1 MKIRVDEKIH
11 IEQPTPA
18 IAKWCRDNLVLDNPD
33 YYKKERMGKW
43 TGGTPREIFLYEK
56 VGDELR
62 LPFGC
67 LQDIWRLCVRGVSWS
82 VQISPIRHVNYRSSI
97 SLYPYQEKAVTEAIR
112 GKNGIL
118 VMPCG
123 SGKGLPIDAKIC
135 TPTGWKRNGDLQIGD
150 AVVGSDGKAT
160 RVTGI
165 FDRGKVDAYKITFSD
180 GVQTVCD
187 KDHLWTVQKQSQR
200 AESGNWDVMNAQA
213 IYEHYQNMKCRSQ
226 YLYIPIVDPVEFY
239 GYEDYRNMNPWLLGF
254 LLGDGCFQKTMISM
268 STNEDDIR
276 KKVVDIIGKDYGAC
290 EWIVHKKNYDWR
302 FCGGYTLHD
311 IRSLG
316 LECKHSYEKFIPK
329 EYLFAPV
336 EVRLAVLQGLFD
348 ADGHINNGCTFEYCT
363 TSKQLADDVVFIVES
378 LGGTAKVKEKIPKYT
393 YAREKRTGRKA
404 YRIFFKLYQFKPFT
418 SKKHSAV
425 YRERTHYNKAY
436 RIIKKIEP
444 CEPITSRCITVD
456 AEDQLYVTEHFV
468 VTHNTQCGLEIIS
481 RIGGR
486 ALWLTHTQ
494 ELLNQSKKRAESVLE
509 CPAGAF
515 GTITAGKV
523 NIGTHITFATVQ
535 TLSKLDLSAY
545 RDQWDVI
552 IVDECM
558 PGETLIDTPT
568 GKKELKNLRIDD
580 IITSYNGNT
589 GRLENK
595 RITHIFKS
603 KAHDIVK
610 VKLSNG
616 EEIICTGN
624 HPIFTRNRQ
633 WIDAERLVHDDYVLR
648 LVRQGSRNG
657 CNAEV
662 YEKQSLKERVLL
674 LFQRMFSKRR
684 SQKGCVDGGAP
695 QNSIGNDEKNK
706 QEISRSVCG
715 KDENKQSIQYARSP
729 RKNIKKIERNRT
741 SSKNQMW
748 QRHGADGSSTNSN
761 DCACKN
767 CGSVCRISNTNK
779 NDKRF
784 WLSDLLQSGYSNSR
798 KNDCNRSGRKFSL
811 FDRTAGTGSEKR
823 ALFDWVR
830 VESVEVQEPTSDGTF
845 GGLCADG
852 YVYNIEVEDN
862 NNYFADGILVHNC
875 QHAAGS
881 PTKVTQFYRV
891 ISQVS
896 ARFKI
901 GLTATPK
908 RADGLERSMFALLGP
923 KLHEVTRAEVADTT
937 CPIKVSVISTGWIP
951 DYNEVLMGDGTIDY
965 SKVIDN
971 MIHDEERYSIV
982 FGDILSMCKGPT
994 MILANRVEYLER
1006 ICEDLGGCGKRAM
1019 CLSGKGQSKR
1029 AKEERKRALEM
1040 LNTGELDFILC
1051 TYQLAAEGLDVP
1063 NLRYVVFVTPEKDP
1077 TRVQQAT
1084 GRVGRKADGK
1094 DCGVVID
1101 FVDAFGLYK
1110 SWQKKRE
1117 AVYKKLKYDII

>member
-82 VQISPIRHVNYRSSI
+82 VQISPIRHVNYQSRI
-97 SLYPYQEKAVTEAIR
+97 SLYSYQENAVTGAIR

-123 SGKGLPIDAKIC
+123 SGK
-135 TPTGWKRNGDLQIGD
+135 
-150 AVVGSDGKAT
+150 
-160 RVTGI
+160 
-165 FDRGKVDAYKITFSD
+165 
-180 GVQTVCD
+180 
-187 KDHLWTVQKQSQR
+187 
-200 AESGNWDVMNAQA
+200 
-213 IYEHYQNMKCRSQ
+213 
-226 YLYIPIVDPVEFY
+226 
-239 GYEDYRNMNPWLLGF
+239 
-254 LLGDGCFQKTMISM
+254 
-268 STNEDDIR
+268 
-276 KKVVDIIGKDYGAC
+276 
-290 EWIVHKKNYDWR
+290 
-302 FCGGYTLHD
+302 
-311 IRSLG
+311 
-316 LECKHSYEKFIPK
+316 
-329 EYLFAPV
+329 
-336 EVRLAVLQGLFD
+336 
-348 ADGHINNGCTFEYCT
+348 
-363 TSKQLADDVVFIVES
+363 
-378 LGGTAKVKEKIPKYT
+378 
-393 YAREKRTGRKA
+393 
-404 YRIFFKLYQFKPFT
+404 
-418 SKKHSAV
+418 
-425 YRERTHYNKAY
+425 
-436 RIIKKIEP
+436 
-444 CEPITSRCITVD
+444 
-456 AEDQLYVTEHFV
+456 
-468 VTHNTQCGLEIIS
+468 TQCGLEIIS
-481 RIGGR
+481 RIGGG

-515 GTITAGKV
+515 GTITEGKV

-545 RDQWDVI
+545 RDQWDVV

-568 GKKELKNLRIDD
+568 GKKELKNLHIDD

-595 RITHIFKS
+595 RVTHIFKS

-610 VKLSNG
+610 VTLSNG
-616 EEIICTGN
+616 EEIICTKN
-624 HPIFTRNRQ
+624 HPIYTRSGQ

-648 LVRQGSRNG
+648 LVWERSGNG
-657 CNAEV
+657 YDAENI
-662 YEKQSLKERVLL
+662 KAQSIGARLL
-674 LFQRMFSKRR
+674 LLLKRMFCKGR
-684 SQKGCVDGGAP
+684 SHKGCVDGGA
-695 QNSIGNDEKNK
+695 QEKSIRNHEKHK
-706 QEISRSVCG
+706 QSGSRSVCG

-748 QRHGADGSSTNSN
+748 EWCRLNSTATKFGVKISRL
-761 DCACKN
+761 
-767 CGSVCRISNTNK
+767 CGRLHRISNTNK
-779 NDKRF
+779 NGKRF
-784 WLSDLLQSGYSNSR
+784 RLSDLLQSGYYVAGAYDSNR
-798 KNDCNRSGRKFSL
+798 DRRRFTLC
-811 FDRTAGTGSEKR
+811 DRTPESGQEENR
-823 ALFDWVR
+823 IFEWVR
-830 VESVEVQEPTSDGTF
+830 VESVTVQEQTSDGTF

-862 NNYFADGILVHNC
+862 NNYFANGVLVHNC

-923 KLHEVTRAEVADTT
+923 KIYEVSREEVAHTT
-937 CPIKVSVISTGWIP
+937 CPVKVSVIPTGWYP
-951 DYNEVLMGDGTIDY
+951 DCECVLMGDGTIDY

-994 MILANRVEYLER
+994 MVLANRVEYLER
-1006 ICEDLGGCGKRAM
+1006 ICEDLGGCGKRAV

-1094 DCGVVID
+1094 DCGIVID
-1101 FVDAFGLYK
+1101 FVDAFGMYK
-1110 SWQKKRE
+1110 SWEKKRE
-1117 AVYKKLKYDII
+1117 AVYKKLGYDII